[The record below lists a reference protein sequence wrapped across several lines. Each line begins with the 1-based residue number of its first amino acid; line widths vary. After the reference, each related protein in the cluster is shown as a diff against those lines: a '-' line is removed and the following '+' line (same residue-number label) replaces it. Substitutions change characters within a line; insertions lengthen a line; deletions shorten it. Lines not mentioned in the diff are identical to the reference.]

1 MFTLDSYKRF
11 LQILLSI
18 DFIIDLSIYKNNLD
32 SINSIESFYQ
42 LFNNI
47 ILNIL
52 NFNDYNL
59 LSINEWNYML
69 LFFKIIYEHILLQYC
84 PLSNNEL
91 FITLLN
97 LENKISLF
105 KDYILGGNLITDHIK
120 YKEYKI
126 ELKLFFNDLD
136 ILMKSLK
143 DEYIESDIKIYQ
155 VYKYSYFQCKQWNI
169 CSFIIK
175 IKWNQELLCFPK
187 ILDPWNYICYQ
198 LDNFFLLIYKLD
210 KICDYNIKYFIQ
222 YFYINNNIKYYIGEL
237 IK

>member
-11 LQILLSI
+11 LQILSSI
-18 DFIIDLSIYKNNLD
+18 NFIIDLSSLKDDLKSN
-32 SINSIESFYQ
+32 ESMEYYHQ
-42 LFNNI
+42 LFNNMI
-47 ILNIL
+47 SNIL

-59 LSINEWNYML
+59 LSINEWNNIL
-69 LFFKIIYEHILLQYC
+69 LFFKIIYEHILLKYC
-84 PLSNNEL
+84 PFSDNKL
-91 FITLLN
+91 FIRLLN
-97 LENKISLF
+97 IENIISLF
-105 KDYILGGNLITDHIK
+105 KNHITNGNLITNHNR
-120 YKEYKI
+120 YNEYKN

-136 ILMKSLK
+136 LLMKNLK
-143 DEYIESDIKIYQ
+143 DEYIESEIKIYQ

-198 LDNFFLLIYKLD
+198 LDNFFLLIYKLE
-210 KICDYNIKYFIQ
+210 KICDYHLNYFIQ
-222 YFYINNNIKYYIGEL
+222 YFYIKNNIKYYIGEL